1 MPNLLYI
8 VTVIYEECPINKGNG
23 FNFVTG
29 EFIAKEN
36 GTYDFST
43 TFLMKTDE
51 NGSVI
56 VKLKKGTVSNIKI
69 SFYNFLFYGL
79 RLGYEVTEKLGR
91 CLGKILNNYVLPS
104 EYM

>member
-1 MPNLLYI
+1 MFIMPNLFFI
-8 VTVIYEECPINKGNG
+8 VTVTYEECPINKGNG

-56 VKLKKGTVSNIKI
+56 VKLKKGTVSYIEHK
-69 SFYNFLFYGL
+69 FF
-79 RLGYEVTEKLGR
+79 
-91 CLGKILNNYVLPS
+91 
-104 EYM
+104 